1 MIRRLLPAALLLHV
15 ALIQPNHSAAMTWG
29 ALLLVPLELPILL
42 LVLPLIGE
50 TRFGRVLRTG
60 LAVVLTLL
68 VMLNLADFGMFLAFG
83 RGFNPVGDLPLVL
96 AGFNLLSGSVGVIL
110 AVLACVVAGTGLV
123 ALGLALWWAMRVWAH
138 VPAQAAPPW
147 LRRTAWGIAI
157 VLAGVG
163 TLQATALMGRALP
176 GDAPGLASTAHAA
189 VERVRLV
196 LRTFEDLQ
204 AFRRLAEDDPF
215 KTKHGLLDRIDRDVI
230 VVFIESYGRAS
241 VERPPYAPTTQA
253 ILATAERDLAA
264 QGFAMRSGYVSSS
277 TRGGQSWLAHATF
290 AKGLRADDQVRY
302 QALLASGR
310 EGLFHIAQRSGF
322 QTAAVMP
329 AITMAWPEGRL
340 MGFDRV
346 LAAADLG
353 YQGKPFDWVTMPDQF
368 TLAAFDRLVRQK
380 AGRTQ
385 AGQTQAGRTQK
396 LFAQVVLISSHLPWV
411 PVPRMIAWDAVGDGH
426 IFNDMATEGDSPDV
440 VWRDRDRVF
449 DHYRRSVAYALEAV
463 FSYASRLGVEKPLIV
478 VLGDHQPVGFV
489 AQEDRADVPIH
500 IIGPADLVAPTKD
513 WGFVPG
519 LIPPETLAP
528 LPMEELRALF
538 VRSYSSAPL
547 P

>member
-1 MIRRLLPAALLLHV
+1 MIWKLGLAVLLLHL
-15 ALIQPNHSAAMTWG
+15 ALIQPNQSAALTWDTVR
-29 ALLLVPLELPILL
+29 LLPLELPILL
-42 LVLPLIGE
+42 LVLPLIGDA
-50 TRFGRVLRTG
+50 RLGRVLRGG

-68 VMLNLADFGMFLAFG
+68 VMLNVADLAMFLAFG

-96 AGFNLLSGSVGVIL
+96 AGFNLLSGSVGASL
-110 AVLACVVAGTGLV
+110 AVLAYVGAGMGLV
-123 ALGLALWWAMRVWAH
+123 ALGLALWWAMRVWAR
-138 VPAQAAPPW
+138 VPVQAAPAW
-147 LRRTAWGIAI
+147 IQRTAWGMALL
-157 VLAGVG
+157 LAGVG
-163 TLQATALMGRALP
+163 ALQATAIMGRTLP
-176 GDAPGLASTAHAA
+176 VDVPGSAFATQAA
-189 VERVRLV
+189 VERVRSV
-196 LRTFEDLQ
+196 LRTLDDLQ
-204 AFRRLAEDDPF
+204 AYRRLAEDDPF
-215 KTKHGLLDRIDRDVI
+215 KARDGLLDRIDRDVI

-241 VERPPYAPTTQA
+241 VERLPYAPTTQA
-253 ILATAERDLAA
+253 ILAKAERDLAA

-340 MGFDRV
+340 MGFDRI

-368 TLAAFDRLVRQK
+368 TLAAFDRLVRQQEGK
-380 AGRTQ
+380 NQEGR
-385 AGQTQAGRTQK
+385 RRK

-411 PVPRMIAWDAVGDGH
+411 PVPRMIAWDAVGNGH
-426 IFNDMATEGDSPDV
+426 IFNDMATAGDPPDV

-463 FSYASRLGVEKPLIV
+463 FGYASRLGVEKPLIV

-489 AQEDRADVPIH
+489 AQEDRADVPVH
-500 IIGPADLVAPTKD
+500 IIGPAGLVAPTKD